1 MSARRTGVKW
11 MAVACLAFIAGVGC
25 QDESSG
31 PEKAEI
37 GAERAAAMERIKNK
51 GKNPGSGGGKV
62 KRKGLASGGAMPTAD
77 LAFTYDRAGKRDP
90 FRSFEWDRP
99 DKFHAQIRTPLEQFD
114 VNQLDLVGVVWKT
127 GNARALIH
135 DPAGQGYIIGEGTRI
150 GKNQGHVIE
159 IGDNRV
165 VVKETYVDY
174 LGQKTTKDVEMRI
187 RRSEGG

>member
-1 MSARRTGVKW
+1 VVSARKTGVKW
-11 MAVACLAFIAGVGC
+11 IAVAGLALIVGVGC
-25 QDESSG
+25 QGETSD

-37 GAERAAAMERIKNK
+37 GAERAAATNRIKNK
-51 GKNPGSGGGKV
+51 SSSAGGAKAKTKARSSGGVMQK
-62 KRKGLASGGAMPTAD
+62 AD
-77 LAFTYDRAGKRDP
+77 LAFIYDRTGKRDP
-90 FRSFEWDRP
+90 FRSFEWERP
-99 DKFHAQIRTPLEQFD
+99 DASQSAIRTPLEQFD

-135 DPAGQGYIIGEGTRI
+135 DPAGQGYIIGEGARI
-150 GKNQGHVIE
+150 GKNEGRVIE